1 MRLPGGP
8 SEARRLR
15 ELYAQTA
22 AIAEKVEA
30 LDSWRV
36 ERPTPSQYAAVAGEV
51 GRFVGSL
58 GDTARII
65 ALTADLVVRAHLV
78 KLNFDFMDTWF
89 ALYNSNFSL
98 HRLDTLIV
106 RVRNRFNTS
115 RHIVIRFCI

>member
-8 SEARRLR
+8 SEAGRLR

-51 GRFVGSL
+51 ARFVGSL

-65 ALTADLVVRAHLV
+65 ALTADLVVCPHPPFSQGLFSGHLV
-78 KLNFDFMDTWF
+78 CSVQFKLSDAQSGYFSQINNDRKYF
-89 ALYNSNFSL
+89 AADY
-98 HRLDTLIV
+98 DCV
-106 RVRNRFNTS
+106 R
-115 RHIVIRFCI
+115 I